1 MRINEW
7 GFLPREGTKA
17 ELGGEFRVEQ
27 GNVGF
32 GGGGGLRRRR
42 RRRSRKW
49 FSEDSGDG
57 PQEVVV
63 GVGRVCIQ

>member
-32 GGGGGLRRRR
+32 GGGGGA
-42 RRRSRKW
+42 
-49 FSEDSGDG
+49 E
-57 PQEVVV
+57 EEEEEEE
-63 GVGRVCIQ
+63 

>member
-1 MRINEW
+1 M
-7 GFLPREGTKA
+7 GFFAKGRDESGTRGRVPRGTR
-17 ELGGEFRVEQ
+17 ECGIW
-27 GNVGF
+27 
-32 GGGGGLRRRR
+32 GGGGLRRRR